1 MCLGIPYE
9 VLDVLDRDTCRIR
22 IGTGAQACFTGLVE
36 PVAPGDWLLVHAGFA
51 LRRIDPADARANLE
65 LIRRAL
71 EASEPST
78 GEAHAASP
86 AAGKAEAVTR
96 GAEPSTQAV
105 KPVEDDP

>member
-22 IGTGAQACFTGLVE
+22 IGTGAQACFTGLVD

-71 EASEPST
+71 EASELPMP
-78 GEAHAASP
+78 EAADEEP
-86 AAGKAEAVTR
+86 AEK
-96 GAEPSTQAV
+96 
-105 KPVEDDP
+105 DP